1 MHVHD
6 MNAQHTYN
14 KKPSCR

>member
-14 KKPSCR
+14 KKRSCR